1 MKKELNIPVSDYV
14 DDLEKVIKV
23 LKSCETL
30 RQVDVADRFSVL
42 WLKKL
47 ATSGINPAYYDYL
60 VDKLRIARN
69 NVRQNIKKY

>member
-1 MKKELNIPVSDYV
+1 MKNELNIPVSDYV

-30 RQVDVADRFSVL
+30 RQFATANRFSEL
-42 WLKKL
+42 WLRKL

-69 NVRQNIKKY
+69 NVQNTIKKY

>member
-1 MKKELNIPVSDYV
+1 MQKELYIPVADHV

>member
-1 MKKELNIPVSDYV
+1 MKKELNIPVTDHV

-30 RQVDVADRFSVL
+30 RQVEVADRFSAL

-47 ATSGINPAYYDYL
+47 ATSGINHAYYDYL

-69 NVRQNIKKY
+69 NVRRNIKKY